1 MARMARVVAPGLP
14 HHVTR
19 RGNRRQEVFFNDE
32 GCEACK
38 ALVAE
43 HCRVA
48 GVAVR
53 ACCLM
58 PNHVH
63 LILVS
68 PDGDGRGLREL
79 RQYIVAT

>member
-1 MARMARVVAPGLP
+1 
-14 HHVTR
+14 
-19 RGNRRQEVFFNDE
+19 
-32 GCEACK
+32 
-38 ALVAE
+38 VAE

>member
-1 MARMARVVAPGLP
+1 MARVVAPGLP

-19 RGNRRQEVFFNDE
+19 RGNRRQEIFFSGE
-32 GCEACK
+32 GGEACK

-63 LILVS
+63 LILVP